1 MLCCIVHLSDDE
13 SRPYRTCRRP
23 FYRWLST
30 SCGTVE
36 ISQSD
41 NGRNF
46 VGANNEMKTCL
57 KQLNQVKIK
66 KYMCGKN
73 ITWIFKLPASPWMG
87 GVWEF
92 LIKPMKKTLKAIIK
106 DRISTKDCLYTFLC
120 EVATRRY
127 RYTSDTR
134 RSKWLLGR
142 ILETY
147 QGANDV
153 VRTVKLKNWNG
164 EMNRPA
170 SKKALL
176 EAVVE

>member
-1 MLCCIVHLSDDE
+1 MV
-13 SRPYRTCRRP
+13 
-23 FYRWLST
+23 
-30 SCGTVE
+30 
-36 ISQSD
+36 
-41 NGRNF
+41 
-46 VGANNEMKTCL
+46 KT
-57 KQLNQVKIK
+57 K
-66 KYMCGKN
+66 
-73 ITWIFKLPASPWMG
+73 WIFKLPASPWMG

-92 LIKPMKKTLKAIIK
+92 LIKPVKKTLKAIIK
-106 DRISTKDCLYTFLC
+106 NRISTKDCLYTFLC

-134 RSKWLLGR
+134 KSKWLLGR

-153 VRTVKLKNWNG
+153 VRTAKLKNWNG